1 MTAKVQILVVAA
13 LACLAFAASNS
24 PPADAKDVAAAFA
37 EALNEEKPALKEEEL
52 QTSVVKA
59 HLDVSKDDL
68 VAALK
73 NPGGWAS
80 EFEKDVM
87 DLVIGL
93 SKGGFGATPFGKSVE
108 KISNIIKKE
117 MMPQVVKFHSDDQNK
132 LNELATE
139 WKSCAATRKEQLATA
154 NQRKIK
160 YVGSSK
166 SHKVCRGAEAALYTE
181 NVECHEEWL
190 SRKKEKELKCKA
202 YAEISKKYGDSNANK
217 QIVTKMG
224 SEGVIT
230 YVTRFT
236 TIICGQPATCPTC
249 KNGGGG
255 NTGGRGGLC
264 VGGFLDMLICHKKKC
279 EVATKRYNEQ
289 TRKCKKLD
297 GQWHDKRKECNSIQ
311 DTMDGH
317 ACKWAIESKDACES
331 YAECHKVNE
340 AEYALLKT
348 KVLKDEPPRHA
359 EWKGLKRMDCIIKA
373 FAGASGISMAD
384 ILRCKNQNHSTTTGG
399 ENVTGTTRGLTIL
412 YPTPPPLD
420 ACVVPLLYPNT
431 AEYKAAEFAPLPT
444 LAKGKAGANECTGV
458 GAISTTPAPGSP
470 ASCKCE
476 RVTMNGPYSS
486 GSLVKCTNC
495 LDVRKSLDKISCPT
509 GTKLFSPQSRQDW
522 DSFLKSA
529 APLRAPHWI
538 IDVTRPQNGCGGC
551 TSHTMMSQTTEQKSW
566 VTKDASPWWLRSTRY
581 SEPNGDYSANCYLDL
596 WRTPANSNSVTWND
610 GNCNYHSK
618 SYYCQMGK
626 FSVTPKVGSPK
637 ACTCKKVELVG
648 RYSARV
654 LLKCENCLDV
664 RRSKDKNSCPYGTK
678 LFSPETREDWK
689 TFIRSATQLRA
700 PHWIIDI
707 TRPTNGCGGCT
718 KNAMNSGVAAQ
729 GTWVTADNSP
739 WWLRKTTYNEPN
751 GDYSANCY
759 LDLWHNP
766 PNENSV
772 TWNDGNCNYHSKSY
786 YCQSVKAKKNPIT
799 TTLPPWK
806 VKEQWKLVLKTN
818 GDATFGFSSAYWTND
833 KTLNPTASGAAEGNA
848 KYPAFTKVPFSKIRM
863 CVGKPDTNC
872 VEHKFNRD
880 YANAKALFAADY
892 IRDTTLDQT
901 GILKVFGPKAGA
913 YQKCP
918 PQRPGF
924 NIQCNDGNKAR
935 WGYCTNCQSQPC
947 QNSDTNDA
955 DAAIG
960 IGLAGQSTPAQMGAG
975 WTNYFASGKG
985 TCSANSMTKKQVWF
999 YVFQNLML

>member
-1 MTAKVQILVVAA
+1 
-13 LACLAFAASNS
+13 
-24 PPADAKDVAAAFA
+24 
-37 EALNEEKPALKEEEL
+37 
-52 QTSVVKA
+52 
-59 HLDVSKDDL
+59 
-68 VAALK
+68 
-73 NPGGWAS
+73 
-80 EFEKDVM
+80 
-87 DLVIGL
+87 
-93 SKGGFGATPFGKSVE
+93 
-108 KISNIIKKE
+108 
-117 MMPQVVKFHSDDQNK
+117 MMPQVIKFHEGDQEK
-132 LNELATE
+132 LNHLNAE
-139 WKSCAATRKEQLATA
+139 WKSCAQEKKMQLAAA
-154 NQRKIK
+154 NQKKVK
-160 YVGSSK
+160 YVAASK
-166 SHKVCRGAEAALYTE
+166 SHKVCRAAEAALYTE

-202 YAEISKKYGDSNANK
+202 YAEVTKKYGDSNANK
-217 QIVTKMG
+217 QIVTKGG
-224 SEGVIT
+224 SENVET
-230 YVTRFT
+230 YVRRITET
-236 TIICGQPATCPTC
+236 ICGKPVKCPSC

-255 NTGGRGGLC
+255 GSGGRGG
-264 VGGFLDMLICHKKKC
+264 GFLDILIKHKIAC
-279 EVATKRYNEQ
+279 EIATKRYNEQ

-297 GQWHDKRKECNSIQ
+297 AQWHAKRKECNTIQ

-317 ACKWAIESKDACES
+317 SCKWALDSKDACES
-331 YAECHKVNE
+331 YAECWKVNKG
-340 AEYALLKT
+340 EYDNAK
-348 KVLKDEPPRHA
+348 KQVQKDEPPRHA
-359 EWKGLKRMDCIIKA
+359 EWKGLKRMDCIIRA
-373 FAGASGISMAD
+373 FGGANGITMAD
-384 ILRCKNQNHSTTTGG
+384 ILRCKKVTHITTKGG
-399 ENVTGTTRGLTIL
+399 KDGVPGTTQGLTIS
-412 YPTPPPLD
+412 YPPRVPLVK
-420 ACVVPLLYPNT
+420 CEVPLLYPNT
-431 AEYKAAEFAPLPT
+431 AEYKAAEFTPLPT
-444 LAKGKAGANECTGV
+444 LAKGKAGANECMGV
-458 GAISTTPAPGSP
+458 GAISTTPAAGSP
-470 ASCKCE
+470 KSCKCE

-509 GTKLFSPQSRQDW
+509 GTKLFSPQSRLDW

-529 APLRAPHWI
+529 RPLRAPHWI
-538 IDVTRPQNGCGGC
+538 IDITRPQNGCGGC
-551 TSHTMMSQTTEQKSW
+551 TSHTMSSKTTQQKSW

-581 SEPNGDYSANCYLDL
+581 NEPNGDYSANCYLDL

-610 GNCNYHSK
+610 GNCNYHAK

-626 FSVTPKVGSPK
+626 FSQAPKPGSPK

-678 LFSPETREDWK
+678 LFSPETRDDWK

-707 TRPTNGCGGCT
+707 TRPSNGCGGCT
-718 KNAMNSGVAAQ
+718 RNAMNSGNAAQ
-729 GTWVTADNSP
+729 GTWHTADGSP

-772 TWNDGNCNYHSKSY
+772 TWNDGNCNYHAKSY
-786 YCQSVKAKKNPIT
+786 YCQSVKAKKNPVT
-799 TTLPPWK
+799 TSLPPWR

-833 KTLNPTASGAAEGNA
+833 KTLNPTASKTKAGNA
-848 KYPAFTKVPFSKIRM
+848 KYADFSKVPFSKIRM

-872 VEHKFNRD
+872 VEHKFKRD
-880 YANAKALFAADY
+880 YANAKALFAAGY
-892 IRDTTLDQT
+892 IRDTTLDQK
-901 GILKVFGPKAGA
+901 GILKAFGPKAGA

-924 NIQCNDGNKAR
+924 NIQCKDGNKAR

-947 QNSDTNDA
+947 QNSDSNDA

-999 YVFQNLML
+999 YVFENLML